1 MADRRRGTRVHDAV
15 QGISAVVI
23 IGWIAVMAQ
32 QNLTLRGL
40 LESVESARAATV
52 TDSAILDERWY
63 EPLGPVEALDPV
75 DDSAAKRVV
84 LVVVRQDC
92 ATCGQVLEQWR
103 TVMADPPAAPGA
115 FDVWIATPDGLP
127 VEVSPTDLATSK
139 VRVRLLRIRNPED
152 FARVVGVQAVPVSL
166 AVAETSILAAVAG
179 PPSPN
184 GLAALL
190 SRILDRTLQ
199 EPTYLFMEWNPGRT
213 ALMTLPATTEDAFM
227 ENAIR

>member
-1 MADRRRGTRVHDAV
+1 M
-15 QGISAVVI
+15 
-23 IGWIAVMAQ
+23 
-32 QNLTLRGL
+32 
-40 LESVESARAATV
+40 
-52 TDSAILDERWY
+52 IL
-63 EPLGPVEALDPV
+63 
-75 DDSAAKRVV
+75 
-84 LVVVRQDC
+84 
-92 ATCGQVLEQWR
+92 
-103 TVMADPPAAPGA
+103 
-115 FDVWIATPDGLP
+115 
-127 VEVSPTDLATSK
+127 
-139 VRVRLLRIRNPED
+139 
-152 FARVVGVQAVPVSL
+152 GVQAVPVSL